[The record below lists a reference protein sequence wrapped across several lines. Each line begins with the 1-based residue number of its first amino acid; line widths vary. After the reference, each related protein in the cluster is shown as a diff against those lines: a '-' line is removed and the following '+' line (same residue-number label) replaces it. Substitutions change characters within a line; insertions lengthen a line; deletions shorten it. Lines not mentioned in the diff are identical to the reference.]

1 MLAEAAMRQRG
12 TTRVNAGAMWCGVL
26 IVGMLMPLAGVSACG
41 GSDSASG
48 EERPAPIRVGP
59 EDFAVVREGTLER
72 GPILSGRLT
81 AERQATVRAEAA
93 GTLQRVEAEPGQR
106 VREGQVL
113 ARIEDSA
120 VRNQLLSARSS
131 VTSQRSALE
140 VARRDVERMST
151 LVEAGAAAR
160 SELEATALKAK
171 AAEAQLAE
179 AEARLALAN
188 EAAANTT
195 VRAPISGVVSERP
208 VNAGDVVQVGTIL
221 FTIVDPSSMRLEAAI
236 PAGELSQV
244 DTGDVVKFEVTGYSD
259 REFEG
264 RVTRIFPTADPATG
278 QVRLIATLPNT
289 DGQLVGGLF
298 ARGRISVA
306 RATGPIAPAAAL
318 TENDG
323 AASVTLVRDGSVRHL
338 PVDVVLRDPL
348 TEQVV
353 LLSGVRPGDAVLLGA
368 AQNLSEGTDVRLE
381 KAGEPN
387 L

>member
-1 MLAEAAMRQRG
+1 M
-12 TTRVNAGAMWCGVL
+12 
-26 IVGMLMPLAGVSACG
+26 GMLVPLAAIMACG
-41 GSDSASG
+41 GSDRASG

-120 VRNQLLSARSS
+120 VRDQLLSARSS

-160 SELEATALKAK
+160 SELEAAALQAK

-188 EAAANTT
+188 EAAADTT
-195 VRAPISGVVSERP
+195 VRAPISGVVSDRP

-244 DTGDVVKFEVTGYSD
+244 DTGDVVKFEVTGYPD

-264 RVTRIFPTADPATG
+264 RISRIFPIADPATG

-306 RATGPIAPAAAL
+306 HATGPIAPAAAL
-318 TENDG
+318 TEKDG
-323 AASVTLVRDGSVRHL
+323 ATSVTLVRDGTVRHL

-353 LLSGVRPGDAVLLGA
+353 LVSGVRAGDAVLLGA
-368 AQNLSEGTDVRLE
+368 AQSLSEGAEVRLDRPGD
-381 KAGEPN
+381 ANP
-387 L
+387 